1 MTITAPIESRSLT
14 EAPEFRSAENGTRIV
29 ATGVAM
35 RYGAKSMPIRGKFRE
50 EFRSGAFART
60 IGQQDVH
67 SHLEHHGGF
76 LGRSGSGTLRLED
89 TRSML
94 GYEVDLPDTTA
105 GRDAANLLERGDV
118 AGASIGFRAI
128 PKQETWSVD
137 EDGMA
142 LRSVAEAQLFVV
154 DLVTAPYYPDSTAT
168 MAFRSLAADLGVDVQ
183 DLLDADL
190 SALIAPGDGDE
201 SAPVGDDAR
210 ETPTVVRPRLT
221 ALYL

>member
-1 MTITAPIESRSLT
+1 MTTAIEVRSLT
-14 EAPEFRSAENGTRIV
+14 EAPEFRSAEGNRIV
-29 ATGVAM
+29 AHGVAM

-67 SHLEHHGGF
+67 AHLEHGGPF
-76 LGRSGSGTLRLED
+76 LGRTGSGTMRLTD
-89 TRSML
+89 TRSQL
-94 GYEVDLPDTTA
+94 DYEIDLPDTSA

-128 PKQETWSVD
+128 PKQETWTVD

-142 LRSVAEAQLFVV
+142 LRSVSEAQLFVV
-154 DLVTAPYYPDSTAT
+154 DLVTAPYYPDSTAS

-183 DLLDADL
+183 QLIDADL
-190 SALIAPGDGDE
+190 SALIAPVSGDE
-201 SAPVGDDAR
+201 STEEGSDAR
-210 ETPTVVRPRLT
+210 ETPTVARPHLT
-221 ALYL
+221 SLYL

>member
-1 MTITAPIESRSLT
+1 MTTAIEVRSLT
-14 EAPEFRSAENGTRIV
+14 EAPEFRSAEGNRIV
-29 ATGVAM
+29 AHGVAM

-67 SHLEHHGGF
+67 AHLEHGGPF
-76 LGRSGSGTLRLED
+76 LGRTGSGTMRLAD
-89 TRSML
+89 TRSKL
-94 GYEVDLPDTTA
+94 DYEIDLPDTSA

-128 PKQETWSVD
+128 PKQETWTVD

-154 DLVTAPYYPDSTAT
+154 DLVTAPYYPDSTAS

-183 DLLDADL
+183 QLIDADL

-201 SAPVGDDAR
+201 STEEGSGAR
-210 ETPTVVRPRLT
+210 ETPTVARQRLT
-221 ALYL
+221 SLYL